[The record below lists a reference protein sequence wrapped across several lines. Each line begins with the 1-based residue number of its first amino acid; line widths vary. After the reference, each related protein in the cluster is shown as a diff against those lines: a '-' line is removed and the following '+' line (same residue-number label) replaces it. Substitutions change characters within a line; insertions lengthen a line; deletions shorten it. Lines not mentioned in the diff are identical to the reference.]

1 MHASYLQQF
10 IAGYNAQEIIRGI
23 ANPSTGSHHTSPSRS
38 NQASAKFFQGDSVFG
53 QRGREW
59 AVKNLV
65 LWGWIGVFLVCDFC
79 SIMRTFFGNRQKEF
93 SMALDVAVPE
103 YSSPLRK
110 LVSCFRSSRDRWKQK
125 CRETKRANKLLMNQV
140 RAVERSRDSW
150 KQRVADQR
158 LRIAELQAE
167 LDKNR

>member
-1 MHASYLQQF
+1 
-10 IAGYNAQEIIRGI
+10 
-23 ANPSTGSHHTSPSRS
+23 
-38 NQASAKFFQGDSVFG
+38 
-53 QRGREW
+53 
-59 AVKNLV
+59 